1 MHKWRRW
8 RIISLVLLGIA
19 SCSQKPSVQFFS
31 PQEYPENLSAWGIIT
46 KTPDGLVP
54 GNLVPGSLVL
64 ADNSHVY
71 DLNTP
76 LFTDYALKLRTLYI
90 PPGQTAHYEPYDPF
104 VLPVGS
110 IISKTF
116 FYQQDASGALVLDA
130 KWDGNPQSLT
140 MADTRLLET
149 RLLVKQ
155 SDGWDALPYIWRGDD
170 AYLAITGDL
179 FSLPTN
185 SGEDL
190 NYLVPSRNQCAGC
203 HATDHT
209 TKQLQPIGIKARHLN
224 RPAPLNG
231 INQLTAWQA
240 RGDLRALP
248 DLATVFSNARWQD
261 ADAPLDHRAR
271 SYLDINCGHCHNAA
285 GAADTSGL
293 LLDYADHDMKT
304 MGLCKPPI
312 AAGRGS
318 GGNLYSI
325 VPGAADQSIMA
336 FRLNTTD
343 PGKMMPELGRTLIHK
358 EGHELVSAWINS
370 MQGTCL

>member
-1 MHKWRRW
+1 MLSGNSWRRW
-8 RIISLVLLGIA
+8 SGIFLALLCTG
-19 SCSQKPSVQFFS
+19 SCGQKPSVQFFS
-31 PQEYPENLSAWGIIT
+31 AQEYPTNLSAWGIIT
-46 KTPDGLVP
+46 KAPDG
-54 GNLVPGSLVL
+54 LVL

-90 PPGQTAHYEPYDPF
+90 PPGQTATFEAYEAF

-116 FYQQDASGALVLDA
+116 FYQQDANGALLLDA
-130 KWDGNPQSLT
+130 RWDGNPASLT
-140 MADTRLLET
+140 MADTHLLET

-179 FSLPTN
+179 FTLPTS

-224 RPAPLNG
+224 RPDPLHDV
-231 INQLTAWQA
+231 NQLTAWQA
-240 RGDLRALP
+240 RGTLHAVP
-248 DLATVFSNARWQD
+248 DVATIFTNAYWHD
-261 ADAPLDHRAR
+261 ADAPVDHRAR

-293 LLDYADHDMKT
+293 LLDYTDHDMQT

-318 GGNLYSI
+318 GGKLYSI
-325 VPGAADQSIMA
+325 VPGAADQSIMT